1 MEDDKKIIEEQ
12 QKIIDDMKDGLRA
25 IGDYADALK
34 NVTSYLLEDVPEGVL
49 VKLTLNEMIK
59 LVEQNL

>member
-1 MEDDKKIIEEQ
+1 MNEEQKIIQEQ
-12 QKIIDDMKDGLRA
+12 QKIIDEMKDGLRA

-34 NVTSYLLEDVPEGVL
+34 DVLSWLLEDVPEHAIVRL
-49 VKLTLNEMIK
+49 ALNEMIK